1 MTKPQLNQEKILGHA
16 QYFEYTTSADPLG
29 SGLISS
35 IPYQT
40 FSHALHEEGETRII
54 PLDVSKGLGV
64 PYPATS
70 PGLLANFV
78 RILHNEHIRT
88 CANATSHLFYVIRGN
103 GHTEVDG
110 LLIPWNT
117 GDFFALPAHQNAI
130 HYADTDSAFYYI
142 HDEPLLNYLGAKTEK
157 QCFEPTLYLVEE
169 SYANLQKAIDSKTK
183 NRNRLSILL
192 ANKALPQTRTIT
204 HVLWAMFGVLPV
216 GAVQPPHRHQSVAL
230 DLAVDCQP
238 GCYTLI
244 GKSLNPDGSI
254 KDPTR
259 VDWAPHSAFITP
271 PGYWHSHHNE
281 SGVQAHVIPIQDV
294 GLHTYLRTLDI
305 QFGHLSSYSN
315 FIG

>member
-1 MTKPQLNQEKILGHA
+1 MNKPHLNQEKVLSNA

-29 SGLISS
+29 SGLISCV
-35 IPYQT
+35 PYQT
-40 FSHALHEEGETRII
+40 FLHSLHEEGATRVI

-64 PYPATS
+64 SYPATS

-78 RILHNEHIRT
+78 RITHGEHIKT
-88 CANATSHLFYVIRGN
+88 QANATSHLFYVIRGN
-103 GHTEVDG
+103 GHTEVDD
-110 LLIPWNT
+110 LIIPWNT
-117 GDFFALPAHQNAI
+117 GDFFSLPAHQSAV
-130 HYADTDSAFYYI
+130 HHADTDSAFYYV
-142 HDEPLLNYLGAKTEK
+142 HDEPLLTYLGVKADKR
-157 QCFEPTLYLVEE
+157 CFEPTLYLVED
-169 SYANLQKAIDSKTK
+169 SYANLQKAIETNTQ

-204 HVLWAMFGVLPV
+204 HVLWAMFGVLPAN
-216 GAVQPPHRHQSVAL
+216 AVQPPHRHQSVAL
-230 DLAVDCQP
+230 DFAVECQP

-244 GKSLNPDGSI
+244 GTTLNSDGSI
-254 KDPTR
+254 KDPIR

-305 QFGHLSSYSN
+305 QFSHLDLHKN
-315 FIG
+315 LIG